1 MITLHCIVKNEEKT
15 LPTCLKSIRDW
26 VDGIVI
32 VDTGS
37 TDSTCDIAR
46 SYNADVRVFEW
57 CDDFGA
63 ARNFALSHVKTPW
76 TIWLDAD
83 DLVLNPQVI
92 KHWCELARKQRINAL
107 WSTYLQDAACY
118 QRRLQIFKTKD
129 FSWQGYVHE
138 NPIAKNQALA
148 LHEFTD
154 LKVEHRKPKGRTKEA
169 AQKYLDILLKKDPE
183 NWLGI
188 AESYKLLGEKQQAEA
203 AYFKAAFHPKAND
216 GTRYIAMF
224 MAAKYC
230 LELAVETKDTQR
242 LKEGFQMTEAAHK
255 LLPHRAEA
263 IVLAGQIA
271 DALGQKE
278 DAKAC
283 YEEALSLKKPDDE
296 IGVIFHAYYDDIP
309 KQLLK
314 SLT

>member
-1 MITLHCIVKNEEKT
+1 MITLHMIVKNEERT

-26 VDGIVI
+26 VDEIII

-37 TDSTCDIAR
+37 TDSTCDLAR
-46 SYNADVRVFEW
+46 SFGAMVRHFDWVN
-57 CDDFGA
+57 DFSA
-63 ARNFALSHVKTPW
+63 ARNFALAHVRTPW

-83 DLVLNPQVI
+83 DLALNPEVI
-92 KHWCELARKQRINAL
+92 KPWCELARKNRINAL
-107 WSTYLQDAACY
+107 WSTYLQDASCY

-129 FSWQGYVHE
+129 YRWEGVVHE

-154 LKVEHRKPKGRTKEA
+154 LKVEHRKPKTRTKTA
-169 AQKYLDILLKKDPE
+169 AKQYLDILLEKDPT

-188 AESYKLLGEKQQAEA
+188 AESYKLLGEKAKAEEY
-203 AYFKAAFHPKAND
+203 YFKAANYPNANI
-216 GTRYIAMF
+216 GTQYIAWF

-230 LELAVETKDTQR
+230 LELAVEEKNTER
-242 LKEGFQMTEAAHK
+242 LKQGFQMTEIAHK

-263 IVLAGQIA
+263 VVLAGQIM
-271 DALGQKE
+271 DALGHKE

-283 YEEALSLKKPDDE
+283 YQEAISLKKPDDE
-296 IGVIFHAYYDDIP
+296 IGVIFHAYYDELP

-314 SLT
+314 SIT